1 LEIVTLIAKLGLLL
15 QEEPKMVTTR
25 HIGRKALM
33 DAFLATLEEGDK
45 LKKSLSQV
53 WDWEVT
59 DKADEK
65 MIWDCTRTKLKGV
78 NDKLLEEMKN
88 AGSIEIAV
96 GNARLTALR
105 AALELI
111 ESEFPELLRTRG
123 DYVSYTEEETWAMEM
138 EKTILSRLEKAISAG
153 YELPAV
159 IEEIGEGEE

>member
-53 WDWEVT
+53 WAWEVN
-59 DKADEK
+59 DKDDEK

-78 NDKLLEEMKN
+78 NDKLLDEMKN
-88 AGSIEIAV
+88 AGSIELAV
-96 GNARLTALR
+96 GNARLLALR
-105 AALELI
+105 LKLKSI
-111 ESEFPELLRTRG
+111 ESEFSELLKTRG
-123 DYVSYTEEETWAMEM
+123 KYEDYAESDTWAMEI
-138 EKTILSRLEKAISAG
+138 ESTILGRLEKAISAG
-153 YELPAV
+153 YELPAG
-159 IEEIGEGEE
+159 IEDVGEEEE